1 MMSAIKFVFGSGWW
15 IAWHAVL
22 LVSLVL
28 LWFVMDWMRTVQPG
42 KGPQGGE
49 AVFIFLLLVLMILIG
64 VSFVNGLMWAGAQP
78 WSWAKRYLLF
88 PLGLIVAWF
97 LAGWL
102 IFALTDTATG
112 VDATAQTRNFTWWGL
127 IATFAV
133 LYLANLGAMSAVRE
147 GG

>member
-1 MMSAIKFVFGSGWW
+1 MMSAVKFVFGSGWG

-22 LVSLVL
+22 LVSLFP
-28 LWFVMDWMRTVQPG
+28 LWVTLDWMRTVQPG

-49 AVFIFLLLVLMILIG
+49 GAMLFLLLVLMILIG
-64 VSFVNGLMWAGAQP
+64 VSFVNGLMWAGLQP

-97 LAGWL
+97 FAGWL
-102 IFALTDTATG
+102 VFWLTETATG
-112 VDATAQTRNFTWWGL
+112 IDVTAQARLLSWWGL

-133 LYLANLGAMSAVRE
+133 LYLANLGAMAVVRE
-147 GG
+147 G